1 LGRTAVG
8 SQQIRGGVQVNRWS
22 IVVGVGASYGVT
34 GAELQSLVA
43 SALAHAGIEASE
55 VSAVATI
62 DSKAGE
68 EAIQQLATDFG
79 VPLRSHPA
87 RVLDRTAA
95 PNPSFRVA
103 ATVGT
108 PSVAEAAALTCLHTA
123 PGETQP
129 NIVELLVP
137 KTASPR
143 ATVAI
148 ARHRFDPVDLHHH
161 GDAELSDGLLDLA
174 VNVRPD
180 PMPTWLVSAIGSAL
194 QDLARYPNSDPAT
207 QAIARRHRRN
217 RAEVLVTAGAAE
229 AFTLIAQ
236 GLIRGRAL
244 VVHPQFTEPEVA
256 LRAAGWQVERLL
268 LNSENEFLF
277 DPALVGDDADVV
289 VLGNPTNPT
298 GTLHSRELLL
308 AVRRPGRVLI
318 VDEAFMDAVPGES
331 ESLAGV
337 DDLTGVLVV
346 RSLTKTWGLAGL
358 RIGYVVGDPALIER
372 LATMQPRW
380 AVSTPAIRAAV
391 ACMSDEAVVEV
402 ERRAAGLST
411 ERERLRIALLDKGF
425 QIARRSEGPFLLVRH
440 SAHEALH
447 AELRKRG
454 IAARRADTFPGL
466 GLGWVRISVR
476 DRAAT
481 DQLLGALDSIQTP

>member
-8 SQQIRGGVQVNRWS
+8 SQQIRGGVRVNRWS

-79 VPLRSHPA
+79 VPLQSHPA
-87 RVLDRTAA
+87 RVLDRTAV
-95 PNPSFRVA
+95 PNPSVRVA
-103 ATVGT
+103 ATVAT
-108 PSVAEAAALTCLHTA
+108 SSVAEAAALTCLPVA

-129 NIVELLVP
+129 NIIELLVP

-161 GDAELSDGLLDLA
+161 GDAEVSDGLLDLA

-180 PMPTWLVSAIGSAL
+180 PMPTWLMSAIGSAL
-194 QDLARYPNSDPAT
+194 HDLASYPNSGAAT
-207 QAIARRHRRN
+207 DAIAKRHGRD

-236 GLIRGRAL
+236 GLVRGRAL

-256 LRAAGWQVERLL
+256 LRAAGWPVERLL
-268 LNSENEFLF
+268 LDNENEFVF

-289 VLGNPTNPT
+289 VIGNPTNPT
-298 GTLHSRELLL
+298 GALHTGESLL
-308 AVRRPGRVLI
+308 AIRRPGRVLI
-318 VDEAFMDAVPGES
+318 VDEAFMDTVPGEP
-331 ESLAGV
+331 ESLAGN
-337 DDLTGVLVV
+337 DDLTGLLVV

-372 LATMQPRW
+372 LAAIQPRW

-391 ACMSDEAVVEV
+391 ACMSDEALVEA
-402 ERRAAGLST
+402 EHRATSVST
-411 ERERLRIALLDKGF
+411 ERERLRIALQDRGF
-425 QIARRSEGPFLLVRH
+425 QIAGRSAGPFLLVRH
-440 SAHEALH
+440 SACEALH
-447 AELRKRG
+447 AELRERG

-476 DRAAT
+476 ERAAT
-481 DQLLGALDSIQTP
+481 DQLLKAIDHILTP